1 MQGVRQLAPSE
12 VFASAP
18 GGSDSIVS
26 ETFAA
31 LLNDDMLGTQFQ
43 LGIQLE
49 QPATISAPAT
59 ALTRTSIGMRTTMSP
74 AIPRPNALELTG
86 RPRPLQPSLRSKSGG
101 DKATNTAPNSCKPLN
116 RQIL

>member
-12 VFASAP
+12 VFTSGP

-31 LLNDDMLGTQFQ
+31 LPKDGMLGTQFQ

-49 QPATISAPAT
+49 QPASNSVPAT
-59 ALTRTSIGMRTTMSP
+59 ALTRTRALTLTTTGMRTTISP
-74 AIPRPNALELTG
+74 AIPRPNTLMDLTA
-86 RPRPLQPSLRSKSGG
+86 RPRPLQP
-101 DKATNTAPNSCKPLN
+101 
-116 RQIL
+116 